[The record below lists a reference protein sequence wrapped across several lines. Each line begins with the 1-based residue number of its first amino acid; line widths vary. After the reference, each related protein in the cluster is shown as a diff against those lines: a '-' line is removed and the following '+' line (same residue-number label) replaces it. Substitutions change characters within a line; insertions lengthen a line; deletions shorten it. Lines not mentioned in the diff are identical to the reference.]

1 MEWLNEDVYTMA
13 LYMVG
18 SFIVVIFALN
28 YFNAPPGFVPQE
40 KGVENI
46 LKADPEIKPALPK
59 YATDRSRYSLYALAF
74 VMITLLLYF
83 FVSFIFPYVIAGMA
97 GKDVTLTTNAA
108 FVFGTLMF
116 VSLSSRIPVV
126 SNLLADYKQRLF
138 KNAQIPDKGL
148 SVFRDLRYGVLD
160 KDSEIFQDTLRVML
174 SDECC
179 FNIKDS
185 LDEDYFSYDK
195 KTIERRWARL
205 AYLLCCVEQWSTQ
218 EPFKRHINSGSLC
231 WQQIRELCLRQ
242 LLPAMIQY
250 KSEGN
255 LTDEE
260 KVRLHTLLRRVLIKV
275 YWLITLLLFMSNK
288 SGEAPD
294 IHLKRIGWIV
304 NPEKYFDFSLNQ
316 VLFTGA
322 TVFMSILVGATF
334 GGLSLYFLTA
344 NGFIEATAAL
354 GPKEIFR
361 WVVFGI
367 PMFVVPL
374 LLVLY
379 FKRYLSVYDVW
390 NVCQPDQP
398 KIAFSNRPW
407 AVYLAVASI
416 CYAIT
421 LCLLVVIAAFVELP
435 GEKTVREVIASL
447 GMYTVVA
454 GVTAIYVCYLLDSP
468 SARWGKGFKFYF
480 VNLPS
485 AITQG
490 TFNVL
495 VVGYCLV
502 YFSGIGSFDLTE
514 LEQGDKGRLLVYSV
528 TAFLIGISVN
538 LSTRVAS
545 KRFDRRAEER
555 QDAAENWLT
564 VFVGS
569 FSKRVQAVRETINSI
584 EVLADSQLF
593 KLIRLG
599 NQVKFERNNNDSFT
613 GKVTALS
620 GNIMTV
626 TFDSRITGSG
636 LRGQVFDFE
645 GSIGAA
651 PDAS

>member
-1 MEWLNEDVYTMA
+1 MEWLSEGVYSIA
-13 LYMVG
+13 LYLAG

-40 KGVENI
+40 EGVENI

-74 VMITLLLYF
+74 VVMTLLLYF
-83 FVSFIFPYVIAGMA
+83 FVSFIFPYVVAGMA

-160 KDSEIFQDTLRVML
+160 KDSEVFGENLRVML

-218 EPFKRHINSGSLC
+218 EPFSRHINSGALC

-250 KSEGN
+250 KSGDN

-260 KVRLHTLLRRVLIKV
+260 KVKLHTLIRRVLIKV

-322 TVFMSILVGATF
+322 TVFMSILVGATI

-344 NGFIEATAAL
+344 NGLVEATADL

-367 PMFVVPL
+367 PMFVMPL

-379 FKRYLSVYDVW
+379 FKRYLSVHDVW
-390 NVCQPDQP
+390 NVRQPDQP
-398 KIAFSNRPW
+398 KVEFSDRPW

-416 CYAIT
+416 CYLIT

-435 GEKTVREVIASL
+435 DGKTVKDVIASL

-454 GVTAIYVCYLLDSP
+454 GVTAIYICYLLDSP
-468 SARWGKGFKFYF
+468 TTRWGNDFKFYF
-480 VNLPS
+480 VNFPS
-485 AITQG
+485 AIMQG
-490 TFNVL
+490 IFNVL
-495 VVGYCLV
+495 VVGYCLI
-502 YFSGIGSFDLTE
+502 YFSGTDSFDLTE
-514 LEQGDKGRLLVYSV
+514 LEQGDKGRLLVYAV
-528 TAFLIGISVN
+528 TSFLIGISVN

-545 KRFDRRAEER
+545 RRFDRRAEER
-555 QDAAENWLT
+555 QDVAKNWLT
-564 VFVGS
+564 VFVGG
-569 FSKRVQAVRETINSI
+569 FSKRVQTVRETVNSI

-593 KLIRLG
+593 KLTQLG
-599 NQVKFERNNNDSFT
+599 NEVRFERNKHDSFT

-620 GNIMTV
+620 GNTMII
-626 TFDSRITGSG
+626 TFDS
-636 LRGQVFDFE
+636 
-645 GSIGAA
+645 
-651 PDAS
+651 

>member
-1 MEWLNEDVYTMA
+1 MEWLNEDVYSIA
-13 LYMVG
+13 LYLAG
-18 SFIVVIFALN
+18 SFIVVTFALN

-40 KGVENI
+40 AGVEHI

-74 VMITLLLYF
+74 VLMTLLLYF

-97 GKDVTLTTNAA
+97 GADVTLTANAA

-126 SNLLADYKQRLF
+126 SNLLADYKQKLY
-138 KNAQIPDKGL
+138 KHAQIPDKGL

-160 KDSEIFQDTLRVML
+160 KDSEAFQENLRVML
-174 SDECC
+174 SDECS
-179 FNIKDS
+179 FNIKES

-205 AYLLCCVEQWSTQ
+205 AYLLCCLEQWSKQ
-218 EPFKRHINSGSLC
+218 EPFSRHINSSALC
-231 WQQIRELCLRQ
+231 WQQIRELCIRQ
-242 LLPAMIQY
+242 LLPAMIEY
-250 KSEGN
+250 KSGGILN
-255 LTDEE
+255 DEE
-260 KVRLHTLLRRVLIKV
+260 KARLHKLLRRVLIKV

-322 TVFMSILVGATF
+322 TVFMSIVAGAAI
-334 GGLSLYFLTA
+334 GGLSLYVLTA
-344 NGFIEATAAL
+344 NVLIEATADL
-354 GPKEIFR
+354 GPREIFR
-361 WVVFGI
+361 WIVFGI

-390 NVCQPDQP
+390 KVRRPGQPE
-398 KIAFSNRPW
+398 IAFSERPW

-416 CYAIT
+416 CYLIT

-435 GEKTVREVIASL
+435 DEKTVKDVIAQL

-454 GVTAIYVCYLLDSP
+454 GVTAIYVCYLIDSP
-468 SARWGKGFKFYF
+468 STRWEKDFKFYF
-480 VNLPS
+480 ANLPS

-490 TFNVL
+490 IFNVL

-502 YFSGIGSFDLTE
+502 YFSGIDSFDLRQLQQDE
-514 LEQGDKGRLLVYSV
+514 KGQLLVYSV

-538 LSTRVAS
+538 LSARITSR
-545 KRFDRRAEER
+545 RFDRRAKRRREV
-555 QDAAENWLT
+555 AETWMT
-564 VFVGS
+564 VFVGRY
-569 FSKRVQAVRETINSI
+569 SKRVRVVRETMNSI
-584 EVLADSQLF
+584 DVLADGELF
-593 KLIRLG
+593 KLMRPG
-599 NQVKFERNNNDSFT
+599 NDVRFERNSHDSFK
-613 GKVTALS
+613 GKVTVL
-620 GNIMTV
+620 GGETMTV
-626 TFDSRITGSG
+626 CFDS
-636 LRGQVFDFE
+636 
-645 GSIGAA
+645 
-651 PDAS
+651 

>member
-1 MEWLNEDVYTMA
+1 MEWLSEDVYSMA
-13 LYMVG
+13 LYLAG
-18 SFIVVIFALN
+18 SFIVVTFALN

-40 KGVENI
+40 RGVENI

-74 VMITLLLYF
+74 VMMTLLLYF

-126 SNLLADYKQRLF
+126 SDLLADYKRRLY

-160 KDSEIFQDTLRVML
+160 KDSEIFQENLRVML

-195 KTIERRWARL
+195 RTIERRWARL
-205 AYLLCCVEQWSTQ
+205 AYLLCCVEQWSTR
-218 EPFKRHINSGSLC
+218 EPFSRHINSSALC
-231 WQQIRELCLRQ
+231 WHQIRELCLRQ
-242 LLPAMIQY
+242 LLPGMIQY
-250 KSEGN
+250 KSGGN
-255 LTDEE
+255 LTEDEIV
-260 KVRLHTLLRRVLIKV
+260 KLHKLLRRVLIKV

-322 TVFMSILVGATF
+322 TVFLSILAGATI

-344 NGFIEATAAL
+344 NGFIEATAEL
-354 GPKEIFR
+354 GPREIFR

-374 LLVLY
+374 LMVLY
-379 FKRYLSVYDVW
+379 FKRYLSVYDIWSVR
-390 NVCQPDQP
+390 QPDQP
-398 KIAFSNRPW
+398 KFAFSERPW
-407 AVYLAVASI
+407 AVYLGVASA
-416 CYAIT
+416 CYVTT
-421 LCLLVVIAAFVELP
+421 LCLQVVIAAFVELP
-435 GEKTVREVIASL
+435 DEKTVKDVIAPL

-454 GVTAIYVCYLLDSP
+454 GVTAIYICYLLDSP
-468 SARWGKGFKFYF
+468 STRWEKDFRFYF

-490 TFNVL
+490 IFNVL
-495 VVGYCLV
+495 VVGYSLV
-502 YFSGIGSFDLTE
+502 YFSGIDSFDVTE
-514 LEQGDKGRLLVYSV
+514 LEQNQKGLLLVYSV

-545 KRFDRRAEER
+545 RRFDRRAQER
-555 QDAAENWLT
+555 PDAAENWLT

-569 FSKRVQAVRETINSI
+569 FSKRVQAVRETIDSI
-584 EVLADSQLF
+584 EILADSQLF
-593 KLIRLG
+593 KLARLG
-599 NQVKFERNNNDSFT
+599 NEVRFEKNNNESLT
-613 GKVTALS
+613 GKVTAFD
-620 GNIMTV
+620 GNTMTV
-626 TFDSRITGSG
+626 TFDS
-636 LRGQVFDFE
+636 
-645 GSIGAA
+645 
-651 PDAS
+651 

>member
-1 MEWLNEDVYTMA
+1 MEWLSEDIYGLA
-13 LYMVG
+13 LYLAG

-40 KGVENI
+40 KGVKRI
-46 LKADPEIKPALPK
+46 LEAEPEIKPALPK
-59 YATDRSRYSLYALAF
+59 YATDRSRYSLYVFAF

-83 FVSFIFPYVIAGMA
+83 FVSLIFPYVIAGIFE
-97 GKDVTLTTNAA
+97 KDVTLTTNAA
-108 FVFGTLMF
+108 FVAGTLMF
-116 VSLSSRIPVV
+116 VTLSSRIPGV
-126 SNLLADYKQRLF
+126 NILLAEYKQRLY

-160 KDSEIFQDTLRVML
+160 KDSEVFQENLRVML
-174 SDECC
+174 SDECFC
-179 FNIKDS
+179 NFKDS

-205 AYLLCCVEQWSTQ
+205 AYLLNCLEQWSTQ
-218 EPFKRHINSGSLC
+218 EPFSRHINSGALR
-231 WQQIRELCLRQ
+231 WQQIRDLCLRQ
-242 LLPAMIQY
+242 ILPAMIKY
-250 KSEGN
+250 KSGN
-255 LTDEE
+255 QLNDEE
-260 KVRLHTLLRRVLIKV
+260 KERLRTRLRYVLIKV

-294 IHLKRIGWIV
+294 IHLERIGWIV

-322 TVFMSILVGATF
+322 TVFVSILAGATI

-344 NGFIEATAAL
+344 NGVIEATAEL

-379 FKRYLSVYDVW
+379 CKRYLSVYDVW
-390 NVCQPDQP
+390 NVRQPDQP
-398 KIAFSNRPW
+398 KVAFPDRPW
-407 AVYLAVASI
+407 AVYLGVASA

-421 LCLLVVIAAFVELP
+421 LCLLVVIAVFVELP
-435 GEKTVREVIASL
+435 DGKTVKDVIAPL

-454 GVTAIYVCYLLDSP
+454 GVTAVYICYLLDSP
-468 SARWGKGFKFYF
+468 STGWEKGFKFYF
-480 VNLPS
+480 INLPS

-490 TFNVL
+490 ILNVL
-495 VVGYCLV
+495 VVGFCLV
-502 YFSGIGSFDLTE
+502 YFSNIDSFNLAE
-514 LEQGDKGRLLVYSV
+514 LKQDDKGRLLVYSV

-545 KRFDRRAEER
+545 SRFDRRETER
-555 QDAAENWLT
+555 PEVAENWLT
-564 VFVGS
+564 VFVGR
-569 FSKRVQAVRETINSI
+569 FSKRVQAVRETMNLI
-584 EVLADSQLF
+584 EVQADSQLF
-593 KLIRLG
+593 KLAQPG
-599 NQVKFERNNNDSFT
+599 NEVRFERNNKDSFT
-613 GKVTALS
+613 GRVAELNGDTIIVTI
-620 GNIMTV
+620 N
-626 TFDSRITGSG
+626 
-636 LRGQVFDFE
+636 
-645 GSIGAA
+645 
-651 PDAS
+651 P